1 MSLKVSP
8 RHAVATLERTVR
20 SAVEELRH
28 NSLYV

>member
-1 MSLKVSP
+1 MRLKVSL
-8 RHAVATLERTVR
+8 RRGVATLQRTVR